1 MTETPPLSPFN
12 RKAIIAFICSIVAV
26 IAFCA
31 GLLPIPLTV
40 LLCYPPG
47 ILLGVSAFL
56 VGAQAL
62 RAIRTSGERG
72 RSLALIAMWVS
83 GLMTLA
89 TLCVITSGIL
99 LWPYVSEFV
108 KQSWT
113 QLTH

>member
-1 MTETPPLSPFN
+1 MTETSSLTPLN
-12 RKAIIAFICSIVAV
+12 RKALIALILSVIAF

-31 GLLPIPLTV
+31 GLLPIPFTV

-47 ILLGVSAFL
+47 ILLGITAL
-56 VGAQAL
+56 VLGIQAL
-62 RAIRTSGERG
+62 REMRGNGERG
-72 RSLALIAMWVS
+72 RTLAMISVWAG
-83 GLMTLA
+83 GLMILA
-89 TLCVITSGIL
+89 SICVVTTGIL